1 MSNVISNIV
10 EWGRKNLSDHTE
22 HTVSVQDD
30 LHIGAGLAAAFDAI
44 FQAVAHPASGVLV
57 KAYPTAPYGSG
68 QKNWQIECSKAIWAN
83 RYRDVATPFVHLP
96 PELCGYSLS
105 TFWGEAP
112 ANAEKIKIL
121 LFPTIMGYP
130 FTYDGSDGIGIAIIT
145 KPMSDNGEAVDL
157 NTGEVLAAKPVDA
170 NQRDTMTTIGFAPF
184 DLMDG
189 PSEASLANI
198 HVFMDSMGAAVAA
211 ANQGQSNNFVPQQMP
226 DVPDT
231 KEQLAEIARLSGIDP
246 R

>member
-22 HTVSVQDD
+22 HSVSVQDD

-44 FQAVAHPASGVLV
+44 FRAVAHPVSGVLV
-57 KAYPTAPYGSG
+57 KRYPTAPYGSG
-68 QKNWQIECSKAIWAN
+68 QKNWQIECSKAVWGN

-96 PELCGYSLS
+96 PELCGDSLS

-145 KPMSDNGEAVDL
+145 KPMADNGEAVDL

-170 NQRDTMTTIGFAPF
+170 NARDDMTTIGFAPF
-184 DLMDG
+184 ALLDG
-189 PSEASLANI
+189 PSEASLANL
-198 HVFMDSMGAAVAA
+198 HVFMDSIGAAVAA
-211 ANQGQSNNFVPQQMP
+211 ANQGQSLNFVPQQMP

-231 KEQLAEIARLSGIDP
+231 KEELAEIARLSGIDP